1 MRSARACKGG
11 WLVLGTLL
19 ISTVGC
25 SSATVQWQDRWG
37 GASLT
42 EQYIARD
49 GATGARLDFARL
61 ASRAAG
67 ADVILFGEEHNHPT
81 CTAIEAALFGELVR
95 RGAAPKLAMEFF
107 ERDTQPAL
115 DAYLAGSSTEPD
127 FRKAARQGKSY
138 VHSHRPLIEV
148 ARAGRAPVIAANAP
162 RTLVRELRKSGLA
175 YDAFRASRS
184 AEEQALLPERIYE
197 ADSGYRARFMEIMGG
212 HAAAPSAPSTP
223 TISSNHASDDVIVMQ
238 PVGAPSAG
246 AATSSTQPA
255 TSAPSPELLNSMF
268 NAQLLWD
275 SAMAESVAKARE
287 RSGSRPV
294 MLVVGRF
301 HVEQLGGTTQA
312 LRALRPRDRV
322 LTVVFRSDEQ
332 LPASAPEKGVADI
345 VIDGLSV
352 PPPPG
357 APQ

>member
-1 MRSARACKGG
+1 MSNARACKGG

-19 ISTVGC
+19 ISAVGC

-42 EQYIARD
+42 EQYVARD
-49 GATGARLDFARL
+49 GATGDRLDFARL

-115 DAYLAGSSTEPD
+115 DAYLAGSSAEPE

-162 RTLVRELRKSGLA
+162 RTLVRELRKSGLT

-197 ADSGYRARFMEIMGG
+197 TDSGYRARFMEIMGG
-212 HAAAPSAPSTP
+212 HAAAPSAPPP
-223 TISSNHASDDVIVMQ
+223 TISSNHASEDPIVMQ
-238 PVGAPSAG
+238 PVGAASAG
-246 AATSSTQPA
+246 AGTSSSQPA
-255 TSAPSPELLNSMF
+255 ASAPSPELLNSMF
-268 NAQLLWD
+268 TAQLLWD
-275 SAMAESVAKARE
+275 SAMAESVARARAQ
-287 RSGSRPV
+287 SPSRPV

-301 HVEQLGGTTQA
+301 HVEQFGGTSQA
-312 LRALRPRDRV
+312 LRAQRPRDRV

-332 LPASAPEKGVADI
+332 LPTSAPDKGIADI